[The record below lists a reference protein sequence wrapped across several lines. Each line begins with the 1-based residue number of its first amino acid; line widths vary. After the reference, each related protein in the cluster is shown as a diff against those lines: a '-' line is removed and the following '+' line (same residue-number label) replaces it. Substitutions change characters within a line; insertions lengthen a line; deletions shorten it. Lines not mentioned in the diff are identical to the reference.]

1 MSPTER
7 RKASTV
13 FSALACWT
21 TSSTTLSRMMPTMSA
36 KLVTSPVHAES
47 PLANSRMTIRGL
59 AKRSRNWRHRG
70 RRRWSRASFGPYLAS
85 RRATSRPLS
94 PLGVDPS
101 SASNRGRGRFQGRLS
116 TIFAGLKDTICSPK
130 RAPFSEGISPGDV
143 GVRHFFGRD

>member
-1 MSPTER
+1 VECLCFCR
-7 RKASTV
+7 GGLCIV
-13 FSALACWT
+13 L
-21 TSSTTLSRMMPTMSA
+21 
-36 KLVTSPVHAES
+36 LVDDLISNPWDLI
-47 PLANSRMTIRGL
+47 PNSRMTIRGL

-143 GVRHFFGRD
+143 GVRFFLGAIEQLVRARVD